1 MRTALALVCVGL
13 VACGG
18 DAAGPGESE
27 PEFARA
33 TTGIGLVQL
42 PMLAGASGEAHAVN
56 DAGEAVGFSVDESNY
71 LLRAVRWTEQNGRW
85 VIETLGP
92 AGVSSAALAINEA
105 GTMAGRHGRDAA
117 IWRRDGT
124 LELIGV
130 GEALGIN
137 GSDMVVGHWSGPTV
151 WTRTATGWTTTILPE
166 LPGGATSQCA
176 GAATDIAED
185 GTIVG
190 MGATPDCRYFAVV
203 WRRNADNSGWN
214 QAERLPVAVGAAQ
227 SYAQGI
233 AGSTVVGAVWPC
245 GVVEGCRRQA
255 FEWTLAGGTTGPLGT
270 LDARANG
277 LNGTGLVVGSYE
289 GPRLKAFVWSAAT
302 RTIRDLPTV
311 KSSHGTWA
319 WEVNNAT
326 PARATRLAVGAASS
340 STSPRVPLLWIIP

>member
-1 MRTALALVCVGL
+1 MRTALICACAGL
-13 VACGG
+13 VACSREP
-18 DAAGPGESE
+18 AGPEAADV
-27 PEFARA
+27 EFARGVP
-33 TTGIGLVQL
+33 GISLVQL
-42 PMLAGASGEAHAVN
+42 PMLAGASGEAYAVN
-56 DAGEAVGFSVDESNY
+56 DAGEAVGHSVDESNY
-71 LLRAVRWTEQNGRW
+71 LLRAVRWTNKTGRW
-85 VIETLGP
+85 VIETVGP
-92 AGVSSAALAINEA
+92 PGVSSAALAINEA
-105 GTMAGRHGRDAA
+105 GTMAGRRGRDAA
-117 IWRRDGT
+117 VWRRDGS
-124 LELIGV
+124 LEIIGV

-151 WTRTATGWTTTILPE
+151 WVRTSAGWTTTILAE
-166 LPGGATSQCA
+166 LPGGATSQCV

-203 WRRNADNSGWN
+203 WRRNADNTGWER
-214 QAERLPVAVGAAQ
+214 AERLPVDPGAAQ

-245 GVVEGCRRQA
+245 AVVEGCRRQA
-255 FEWTLAGGTTGPLGT
+255 FEWTLAGGVTGPLGT

-277 LNGTGLVVGSYE
+277 LNATGLIVGSYE

-302 RTIRDLPTV
+302 RTVLELPTI

-319 WEVNNAT
+319 WEVSNAT
-326 PARATRLAVGAASS
+326 PARATRLAVGAAST